1 MSRARHANPV
11 IEALLLNLEDSLQK
25 LRVETNRPT
34 PYYAFVVHA
43 DGLVSG
49 AANALTWAAIYAD
62 ACSFDEMNIRK
73 TAALNEAGFLRFE
86 YRGGV
91 SV

>member
-11 IEALLLNLEDSLQK
+11 IGALLLNLEDSLQK
-25 LRVETNRPT
+25 LRFETNRPT
-34 PYYAFVVHA
+34 PYYPFVVQA
-43 DGLVSG
+43 DGQVTGS
-49 AANALTWAAIYAD
+49 ANALMWASVYAD
-62 ACSFDEMNIRK
+62 TFEEMEIRK

-91 SV
+91 SA